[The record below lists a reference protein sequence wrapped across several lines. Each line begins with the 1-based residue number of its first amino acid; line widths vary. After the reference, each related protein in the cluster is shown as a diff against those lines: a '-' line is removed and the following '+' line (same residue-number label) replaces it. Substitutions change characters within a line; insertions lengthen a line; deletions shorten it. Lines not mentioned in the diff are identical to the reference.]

1 MFREHSNNKV
11 PNVGQ
16 TRGASAGWAS
26 ASPQCQMETST
37 FKKTQ
42 RFSFLQAAVNTH
54 ACTHAHTGTHA
65 CAQAHAQ
72 RCAYSHTPTTPSP
85 SRSLISSPHP
95 MLSAEGSALGH
106 SGLCFLTCGAARW
119 GVFAAPVAL
128 LWLCQ
133 GSDLLGEKR
142 QGHPPT
148 SVPGSLPEAFGH
160 GQAGWAEYLA
170 NAQRVS

>member
-1 MFREHSNNKV
+1 
-11 PNVGQ
+11 
-16 TRGASAGWAS
+16 
-26 ASPQCQMETST
+26 
-37 FKKTQ
+37 
-42 RFSFLQAAVNTH
+42 
-54 ACTHAHTGTHA
+54 
-65 CAQAHAQ
+65 
-72 RCAYSHTPTTPSP
+72 
-85 SRSLISSPHP
+85 